1 MIYEVQTR
9 FMHDWENVWTDDGEP
24 HIFPTYAEAA
34 AELADFLEALR
45 HATNN
50 GELSDFNPN
59 DYRIRKI
66 EP

>member
-1 MIYEVQTR
+1 MTYEVQTR
-9 FMHDWENVWTDDGEP
+9 IGHDWDNVWTNEGEP

-50 GELSDFNPN
+50 GDLSDFNPN
-59 DYRIRKI
+59 DYRIRKTS
-66 EP
+66 

>member
-9 FMHDWENVWTDDGEP
+9 FVNDWENVWTDDGEP
-24 HIFPTYAEAA
+24 HIFPTYTEAA
-34 AELADFLEALR
+34 EELADFLEALR
-45 HATNN
+45 RATNN
-50 GELSDFNPN
+50 GNLSDFNPD